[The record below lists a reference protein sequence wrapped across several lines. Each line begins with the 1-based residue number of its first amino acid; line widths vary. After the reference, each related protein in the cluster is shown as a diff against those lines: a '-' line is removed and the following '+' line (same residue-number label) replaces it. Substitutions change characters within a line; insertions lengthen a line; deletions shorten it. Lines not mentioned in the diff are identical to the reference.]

1 MSAIPYKPV
10 EPTNPHFWEYQAEG
24 TRVLARESQAAARMD
39 HVETDRVGTD
49 RVGTDRVGTG
59 AFARPAQA
67 KPSASVGTDALVR
80 PGREATAPPAAT
92 TTTPNG
98 VAAAVP
104 PHNFKK
110 PATVALA
117 PHERK
122 IRANAASRG

>member
-24 TRVLARESQAAARMD
+24 TRVLAREAQAASSTDR
-39 HVETDRVGTD
+39 VETDL
-49 RVGTDRVGTG
+49 VGTG
-59 AFARPAQA
+59 AFARP
-67 KPSASVGTDALVR
+67 
-80 PGREATAPPAAT
+80 GREATVPPAAT
-92 TTTPNG
+92 ATTPNA